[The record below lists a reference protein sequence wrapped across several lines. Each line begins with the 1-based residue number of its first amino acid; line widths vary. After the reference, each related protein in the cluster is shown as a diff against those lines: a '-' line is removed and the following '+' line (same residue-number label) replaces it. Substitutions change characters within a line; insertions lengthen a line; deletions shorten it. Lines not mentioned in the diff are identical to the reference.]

1 MNLLVSGVIVLIVGS
16 INFFSDHLMMVFRL
30 LASFACLVPG
40 LYLFFI
46 KKKTKRIPT
55 KVSHRKEVIFMNTNL
70 L

>member
-30 LASFACLVPG
+30 LDLFACLVPG

-46 KKKTKRIPT
+46 KTKLI
-55 KVSHRKEVIFMNTNL
+55 VSQQRLATERK
-70 L
+70 